1 MDTQILKNDIRLVD
15 IKQDTSHLADM
26 QRLYNTAFPSDER
39 APFGWLVRGAKKD
52 NIDFLACMNGKEWV
66 GLLYTVNYNDL
77 SYIFYF
83 AVDDN
88 QRGKGCGTAILKAAQ
103 EKYSGRRLFLAI
115 EEVEEKYDNYGE
127 RVRRQHFY
135 ENAGFIRTEQKM
147 QEATVIYD
155 LMSVGGRIGNKE
167 YRKLMRS
174 FGGLRTYLIPLRIF
188 ED

>member
-155 LMSVGGRIGNKE
+155 LMSVGGRIGSKE